1 MRRHGTWDMGVPKIM
16 LTRCWLGLI
25 ERNLLGVK
33 EIKSIKCWLRIGS
46 ANRVD
51 HIWAIDQLTH
61 LLNLSFAN
69 LDELKSRWCV
79 VILIL
84 SKNNLTR
91 KDLISKEFWR
101 EGGWRWKKWIRWR
114 SDSPSIKQP
123 NGGTERCQLCGLLD
137 TTLGRDKKKMRDPK
151 SALINQTNNM
161 TTFQIKIA

>member
-1 MRRHGTWDMGVPKIM
+1 M

-33 EIKSIKCWLRIGS
+33 EIKSIKCWWRWICKSGWLHPS
-46 ANRVD
+46 N
-51 HIWAIDQLTH
+51 WPTH

-69 LDELKSRWCV
+69 LDELNPWWCV

-151 SALINQTNNM
+151 SALIPQTNNL
-161 TTFQIKIA
+161 TVFQIKIA